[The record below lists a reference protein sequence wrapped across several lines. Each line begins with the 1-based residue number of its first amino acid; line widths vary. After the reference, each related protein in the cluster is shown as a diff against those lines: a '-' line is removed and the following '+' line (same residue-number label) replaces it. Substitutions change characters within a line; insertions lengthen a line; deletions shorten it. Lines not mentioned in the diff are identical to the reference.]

1 MKQISTEI
9 INNNLPDFN
18 INLVFET
25 EQRCDISTAMHNH
38 NEIEIIYVANGKLS
52 YNICYR
58 ENVDVCEGEVLFLNS
73 MVAHETK
80 TTDMSTKVYI
90 LQFSLFNISPNN
102 LFDSNKYLWAFI
114 NSNNVAWY
122 KFKGDESKKIKSCIQ
137 NIYSEVTTMG
147 KGFEPMIVSD
157 VYYILAE
164 LMRCDIINT
173 LRRVENKNEDRI
185 QDMLDYIDRNYMENI
200 NLKQACEMTHVSQA
214 QFCRNFKKI
223 TGDTLVHYLNFK
235 RAYEAEKLLCST
247 DSDITSIAYD
257 VGFSTTSY
265 FCKIFKHYYKVSP
278 QKYRSIRKERN

>member
-1 MKQISTEI
+1 
-9 INNNLPDFN
+9 
-18 INLVFET
+18 
-25 EQRCDISTAMHNH
+25 
-38 NEIEIIYVANGKLS
+38 
-52 YNICYR
+52 
-58 ENVDVCEGEVLFLNS
+58 
-73 MVAHETK
+73 
-80 TTDMSTKVYI
+80 
-90 LQFSLFNISPNN
+90 
-102 LFDSNKYLWAFI
+102 
-114 NSNNVAWY
+114 
-122 KFKGDESKKIKSCIQ
+122 
-137 NIYSEVTTMG
+137 MG